1 MGKYDNIS
9 DEKVRNMM
17 IASDEAEKEKIMNR
31 IDNILNAWKGNAE
44 VLETCS
50 DCIQNSMA
58 IDKLE
63 EELRTCIK
71 ELKEL
76 EVDVLVEL
84 PNRFPQL
91 TKENVESFLEENSED
106 TEGGKLSKRK
116 VRKSKR
122 KQHNVRKSKR
132 RGGKSTKRR
141 NTKKH

>member
-1 MGKYDNIS
+1 
-9 DEKVRNMM
+9 
-17 IASDEAEKEKIMNR
+17 
-31 IDNILNAWKGNAE
+31 
-44 VLETCS
+44 
-50 DCIQNSMA
+50 MA

-132 RGGKSTKRR
+132 RDGKSTKRR